1 MGASDLGQ
9 QLYILLSDRRFSEV
23 DSGEDN
29 HLRHRGCVR
38 IMQNMFS
45 VQFRATATQNDRWS
59 VAGIENLVDAHLVTE
74 VFLGRAHECAHLVVC
89 TD

>member
-1 MGASDLGQ
+1 
-9 QLYILLSDRRFSEV
+9 
-23 DSGEDN
+23 
-29 HLRHRGCVR
+29 
-38 IMQNMFS
+38 MQNMFS